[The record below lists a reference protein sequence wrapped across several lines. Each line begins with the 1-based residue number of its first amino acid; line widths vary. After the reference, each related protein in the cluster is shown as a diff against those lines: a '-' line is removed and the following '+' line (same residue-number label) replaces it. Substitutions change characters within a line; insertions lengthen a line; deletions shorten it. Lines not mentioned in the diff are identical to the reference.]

1 MSRQPLWFQWTL
13 WGLWQA
19 WRLVSRAARLSWTLC
34 TCTLLR
40 RLLSAGALALLL
52 GSALMLGPLAWRRAT
67 FLYEASDLACR
78 SEGMDEGELREEL
91 RRRAFALGFRDI
103 AMQPDALK
111 VHREADE
118 LGQLCVVQ
126 LDFRQRVSIGPLE
139 ATIPVQGVVR
149 RRVLGPRPQRTSP
162 GLERLVE

>member
-1 MSRQPLWFQWTL
+1 MSQPLWFQWSL
-13 WGLWQA
+13 WGLWKLGRGLAWA
-19 WRLVSRAARLSWTLC
+19 WRLVRKLCLS
-34 TCTLLR
+34 TLLR
-40 RLLSAGALALLL
+40 RLVSAAVLLALVGASLL
-52 GSALMLGPLAWRRAT
+52 LGPLAWRRAA
-67 FLYEASDLACR
+67 FLHEASDLASR
-78 SEGMDEGELREEL
+78 SEGMDLDAMREEL

-103 AMQPDALK
+103 VLQPEA
-111 VHREADE
+111 VRIHQEADD
-118 LGQLCVVQ
+118 LGPLCVVQ

>member
-1 MSRQPLWFQWTL
+1 MSQPLWFQWSL
-13 WGLWQA
+13 WGLWKLGRGLA
-19 WRLVSRAARLSWTLC
+19 WAWHLLRKLCLS
-34 TCTLLR
+34 TLLR
-40 RLLSAGALALLL
+40 RLVSATVLFALVGASLL
-52 GSALMLGPLAWRRAT
+52 LGPLAWRRAA
-67 FLYEASDLACR
+67 FLHEASDLASR
-78 SEGMDEGELREEL
+78 SEGMDLDAMREEL

-103 AMQPDALK
+103 VLQPEAVR
-111 VHREADE
+111 VHQEADE

>member
-1 MSRQPLWFQWTL
+1 MSQPLWFQWSL
-13 WGLWQA
+13 WGLWKLGRGLA
-19 WRLVSRAARLSWTLC
+19 WAWHLLRKLCLS
-34 TCTLLR
+34 TLLR
-40 RLLSAGALALLL
+40 RLVSAAVLLALVGASLL
-52 GSALMLGPLAWRRAT
+52 LGPLAWRRAA
-67 FLYEASDLACR
+67 FLHEASDLASR
-78 SEGMDEGELREEL
+78 SEGMDLDAMREEL